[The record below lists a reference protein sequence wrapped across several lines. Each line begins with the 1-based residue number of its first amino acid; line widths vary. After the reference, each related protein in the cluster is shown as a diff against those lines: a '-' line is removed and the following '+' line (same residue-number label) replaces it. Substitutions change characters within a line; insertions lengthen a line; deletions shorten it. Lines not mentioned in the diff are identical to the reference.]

1 MMGSLKNDAAGKLL
15 LRCTVGILMLFHGIA
30 KLMHSGSL
38 DFIRGLL
45 SFHGLPEFIAW
56 GVFVGEIIAP
66 LMLVLGVFSRVGGLL
81 IFINMLFAIA
91 LAHSGDLF
99 LLTEHGGWRLEVQ
112 GFYLFG
118 GLAVLLL
125 GSGRISI
132 RPD

>member
-125 GSGRISI
+125 GSGRIAI